1 MPKKLLSIEE
11 ARSFLTKRYDNQK
24 QNWLA
29 GEGTW
34 PLVLN
39 LGVPTEKDVAADPAG
54 VRAWA
59 ESWSQWK
66 VAGTVTWEDR
76 QFARLGGQRLP
87 AGLVLA
93 DAGEVAAVAA
103 QSRRWATASSRYARI
118 VAEWPTLRKSTA
130 ITGRFSALESYTEP
144 DFERLFSL
152 LAWLD
157 ANPSS
162 NLYLRQLPVEGLDT
176 KWIEQRTAVVTSLL
190 RVIRCAQHD
199 AGFFELCGL
208 AKPPHRVRIRLLC
221 PELRRVV
228 GGLRDIEAPVSELA
242 GLPIA
247 PASVVI
253 VENQETGLALPD
265 VTGAVAIM
273 KLGNAV
279 SALDALP
286 WLRGAKATVYWGDI
300 DTHGFAILDRARRVL
315 PELRSVLMDE
325 ETLLAHRPL
334 WVQEGVQCSD
344 VELTYLVAHERT
356 VYDGLRANTW
366 GQKVR
371 LEQERLGWD
380 TALRKLLSALENVP
394 AGQLASLLPVDDA
407 GKVEV
412 VPLKQ
417 GTI

>member
-1 MPKKLLSIEE
+1 MPKKLLSTEE

-24 QNWLA
+24 QNWLVGDGA
-29 GEGTW
+29 W
-34 PLVLN
+34 PLLLN
-39 LGVPTEKDVAADPAG
+39 LGVPTENDVAADPAG

-66 VAGTVTWEDR
+66 AAGTVTWEER

-93 DAGEVAAVAA
+93 DAGEVAVVAA
-103 QSRRWATASSRYARI
+103 QSRRWETASSRYARL
-118 VAEWPTLRKSTA
+118 VAKWPVLRKSTA
-130 ITGRFSALESYTEP
+130 ITGRFSALESYAEP

-176 KWIEQRTAVVTSLL
+176 KWIEQRTAVVASLL
-190 RVIRCAQHD
+190 RVIRGAQDD

-208 AKPPHRVRIRLLC
+208 AKPPHRVRVRLLC
-221 PELRRVV
+221 PGLRRLV
-228 GGLRDIEAPVSELA
+228 GGLRDIEAPVGDLA
-242 GLPIA
+242 ALPIA
-247 PASVVI
+247 PTSIVI

-265 VTGAVAIM
+265 MAGAVAIM
-273 KLGNAV
+273 RLGNAV
-279 SALDALP
+279 IALDALP
-286 WLRGAKATVYWGDI
+286 WLRGAKAMVYWGDI

-325 ETLLAHRPL
+325 GTLLAHRQLWAQEPTQCPNVPL
-334 WVQEGVQCSD
+334 ETLVQP
-344 VELTYLVAHERT
+344 ERA
-356 VYDGLRANTW
+356 VYEGLRANAW

-371 LEQERLGWD
+371 LEQERIVWD
-380 TALRKLLSALENVP
+380 TALETLIAALSE
-394 AGQLASLLPVDDA
+394 
-407 GKVEV
+407 
-412 VPLKQ
+412 VPLAEREAPPHVVL
-417 GTI
+417 GDG